1 MKESVLLNA
10 LIRLRNADINSSME
24 EFLQQIGS
32 LVPEHVGSVE
42 WFVGV
47 LVVIAVYA
55 LGYFCGVLPSLVN
68 RKKRKLREQSA
79 TLYEEILDKML
90 QYDNLYN
97 AYVLEP
103 DSLKR
108 VLLGAQI
115 STIKRDVTELES
127 RLAALEQ
134 REPRPLP
141 LRPLPVTQLQ
151 IE

>member
-1 MKESVLLNA
+1 
-10 LIRLRNADINSSME
+10 ME
-24 EFLQQIGS
+24 EFLRQIGS

-55 LGYFCGVLPSLVN
+55 LGYFCGILPFLVN

-79 TLYEEILDKML
+79 TLYEDILGQIL
-90 QYDNLYN
+90 EYDNLYN
-97 AYVLEP
+97 AYVREP
-103 DSLKR
+103 DALKR

-115 STIKRDVTELES
+115 STVKRDVTELES

>member
-1 MKESVLLNA
+1 
-10 LIRLRNADINSSME
+10 ME
-24 EFLQQIGS
+24 EFLGQIGS

-42 WFVGV
+42 WFAEV

-55 LGYFCGVLPSLVN
+55 LGYFCGILPSLVN

-79 TLYEEILDKML
+79 TLYEDILGKIL
-90 QYDNLYN
+90 EYDNLYN
-97 AYVLEP
+97 AYVREP
-103 DSLKR
+103 DALKR

-115 STIKRDVTELES
+115 STVKREVTELES
-127 RLAALEQ
+127 RLATLEQ
-134 REPRPLP
+134 REPRQLP

>member
-1 MKESVLLNA
+1 M
-10 LIRLRNADINSSME
+10 IRLRDADINSSME
-24 EFLQQIGS
+24 EFLGQIGS

-47 LVVIAVYA
+47 LAVIAVYA
-55 LGYFCGVLPSLVN
+55 LGYFCGILPSLVN

-79 TLYEEILDKML
+79 TLYEDILGKIL
-90 QYDNLYN
+90 EYDNLYN
-97 AYVLEP
+97 AYVREP
-103 DSLKR
+103 DALKR

-115 STIKRDVTELES
+115 STVKRDVTELES

-141 LRPLPVTQLQ
+141 LRPLPVAQLQ

>member
-1 MKESVLLNA
+1 
-10 LIRLRNADINSSME
+10 ME
-24 EFLQQIGS
+24 EFLGQIGS

-42 WFVGV
+42 WFAEV

-55 LGYFCGVLPSLVN
+55 LGYFCGILPSLVN

-79 TLYEEILDKML
+79 TLYEDILGKIL
-90 QYDNLYN
+90 EYDNLYN
-97 AYVLEP
+97 AYVREP
-103 DSLKR
+103 DALKR

-115 STIKRDVTELES
+115 STVKRDVTELES

-141 LRPLPVTQLQ
+141 LRPLPVAQLQ

>member
-1 MKESVLLNA
+1 
-10 LIRLRNADINSSME
+10 ME
-24 EFLQQIGS
+24 EFVEWLKN
-32 LVPEHVGSVE
+32 LVPEHVGSLE

-55 LGYFCGVLPSLVN
+55 LGYFCGILPSLVN
-68 RKKRKLREQSA
+68 RKRRKLREQSA
-79 TLYEEILDKML
+79 TLYEDILGKIL
-90 QYDNLYN
+90 EYDNLYN
-97 AYVLEP
+97 AYVRET
-103 DSLKR
+103 DALKR

-115 STIKRDVTELES
+115 STVKRDVTELES

-141 LRPLPVTQLQ
+141 LRPLPVAQLQ

>member
-1 MKESVLLNA
+1 
-10 LIRLRNADINSSME
+10 ME
-24 EFLQQIGS
+24 EFLGQIGS

-42 WFVGV
+42 WFAGG
-47 LVVIAVYA
+47 LVVIAIYA
-55 LGYFCGVLPSLVN
+55 LGYFCGVLPSLIN
-68 RKKRKLREQSA
+68 RKKRKSREQSA
-79 TLYEEILDKML
+79 TLCEEILAKIL
-90 QYDNLYN
+90 EYDDLYN
-97 AYVLEP
+97 GYTLES

-115 STIKRDVTELES
+115 STVKRDVTELES

>member
-1 MKESVLLNA
+1 
-10 LIRLRNADINSSME
+10 LIRLQDIDINSSME
-24 EFLQQIGS
+24 EFLGQIGS

-42 WFVGV
+42 WFAGV

-55 LGYFCGVLPSLVN
+55 LGYFCGILPSLVN

-79 TLYEEILDKML
+79 TLYEDILGKIL
-90 QYDNLYN
+90 EYDNLYN
-97 AYVLEP
+97 AYVREP
-103 DSLKR
+103 DALKR

-115 STIKRDVTELES
+115 STVKREVTELES
-127 RLAALEQ
+127 RLATLEQ
-134 REPRPLP
+134 REPRQLP

>member
-1 MKESVLLNA
+1 
-10 LIRLRNADINSSME
+10 ME
-24 EFLQQIGS
+24 EFVEWLKN
-32 LVPEHVGSVE
+32 LVPEHVGSLE

-55 LGYFCGVLPSLVN
+55 LGYFCGILPSLVN
-68 RKKRKLREQSA
+68 RKRRKLREQSA
-79 TLYEEILDKML
+79 TLYEDILGKIL
-90 QYDNLYN
+90 EYDDLYN
-97 AYVLEP
+97 GYTRES

-115 STIKRDVTELES
+115 FAVKRDVTELES

-134 REPRPLP
+134 REPRHLP

>member
-1 MKESVLLNA
+1 MEDFLARIRN
-10 LIRLRNADINSSME
+10 LI
-24 EFLQQIGS
+24 
-32 LVPEHVGSVE
+32 PEHVGSVE
-42 WFVGV
+42 WFAGV

-55 LGYFCGVLPSLVN
+55 LGYFCGILPSLVN
-68 RKKRKLREQSA
+68 RKRRKAREQST
-79 TLYEEILDKML
+79 TLYEEILGKILEHDE
-90 QYDNLYN
+90 LYSG
-97 AYVLEP
+97 YIHES

-115 STIKRDVTELES
+115 SAVKRDVTELES

-134 REPRPLP
+134 RDPRHLP

>member
-1 MKESVLLNA
+1 
-10 LIRLRNADINSSME
+10 ME
-24 EFLQQIGS
+24 EFLGQIGS

-42 WFVGV
+42 WFAGV

-55 LGYFCGVLPSLVN
+55 LGYFCGILPSLVN

-79 TLYEEILDKML
+79 TLYEDILGKIL
-90 QYDNLYN
+90 EYDNLYN
-97 AYVLEP
+97 AYVREP
-103 DSLKR
+103 DALKR

-115 STIKRDVTELES
+115 STVKREVTELES
-127 RLAALEQ
+127 RLATLEQ
-134 REPRPLP
+134 REPRQLP

>member
-1 MKESVLLNA
+1 M
-10 LIRLRNADINSSME
+10 IRLQDIDINSNME
-24 EFLQQIGS
+24 EFLGQIGS
-32 LVPEHVGSVE
+32 LLPEHVDSVE
-42 WFVGV
+42 WFAGV

-68 RKKRKLREQSA
+68 RKKKKLREQSA
-79 TLYEEILDKML
+79 TLYEDILGKIL
-90 QYDNLYN
+90 EYDDLYN
-97 AYVLEP
+97 GYVREP
-103 DSLKR
+103 DALKR

-115 STIKRDVTELES
+115 STVKRDVTELES

-141 LRPLPVTQLQ
+141 LRPLPVAQLQ